1 MAFSYGVHRC
11 VGSHLARR
19 ELRIALELWLQR
31 LPPLRIAD
39 DTTPKFNAFG
49 VFGMED
55 LHLQWD
61 QPGTTATASNKQA
74 ANA

>member
-1 MAFSYGVHRC
+1 M
-11 VGSHLARR
+11 
-19 ELRIALELWLQR
+19 ELWLRR

-39 DTTPKFNAFG
+39 NSTPKFNAFG

-61 QPGTTATASNKQA
+61 LPDSAATPSNKQA
-74 ANA
+74 ASA